1 MDWINTAVS
10 IEEEG
15 EKFYREL
22 SEQAESEGLK
32 RIFTMLADDEV
43 EHKKRF
49 IAMRENVF
57 PVELDSDIKKEAQQI
72 FKSSTQ
78 EQLQSEQ
85 KHLEVYKKALD
96 IEQKSID
103 FYRDN
108 LESVSGPSH
117 SRALE
122 QIIKE
127 EEFHYKMIET
137 IVVMVERPDSWVEH
151 AEFGVRDEY

>member
-1 MDWINTAVS
+1 MDWINTAIH

-22 SEQAESEGLK
+22 GERAETEGMK

-57 PVELDSDIKKEAQQI
+57 PVELDSNVPKEAQHI
-72 FKSSTQ
+72 FKSTTK

-85 KHLEVYKKALD
+85 KHLEIYRKALD

-108 LESVSGPSH
+108 LESLPGASH

-122 QIIKE
+122 QIIRE
-127 EEFHYKMIET
+127 EQFHYKMIET
-137 IVVMVERPDSWVEH
+137 IVVMVERPESWVEH